1 MAHHTE
7 KAKMLAGE
15 LSHPTGPEI
24 VADAMRADR
33 LLRAYHARQQGIS

>member
-1 MAHHTE
+1 MDHYTE

-15 LSHPTGPEI
+15 LSRATGPEI

-33 LLRAYHARQQGIS
+33 LLRAHHARQQGIS